1 MGGPESQA
9 TNLARPLDYGANSA
23 ATLLGGGSC
32 QELLADNIGS
42 VASQEH
48 RKEISD
54 KFHTNIKLA
63 EAKRDDYSENF
74 VTEAM
79 IIYGRILSV
88 PSVAQ
93 IIVEQEKRDG

>member
-1 MGGPESQA
+1 MVVVK
-9 TNLARPLDYGANSA
+9 NSLQT
-23 ATLLGGGSC
+23 TLGRLP
-32 QELLADNIGS
+32 
-42 VASQEH
+42 H